1 MAVNASEIR
10 EHMKIVG
17 SDGAHVGTV
26 DGIEGSRIK
35 LTKNDPAAQ
44 GKHQYIETS
53 DVDAVKDGK
62 VCLSSTADEAKSHF
76 H

>member
-1 MAVNASEIR
+1 MAVNTSEIR

-44 GKHQYIETS
+44 GKHQ
-53 DVDAVKDGK
+53 
-62 VCLSSTADEAKSHF
+62 
-76 H
+76 